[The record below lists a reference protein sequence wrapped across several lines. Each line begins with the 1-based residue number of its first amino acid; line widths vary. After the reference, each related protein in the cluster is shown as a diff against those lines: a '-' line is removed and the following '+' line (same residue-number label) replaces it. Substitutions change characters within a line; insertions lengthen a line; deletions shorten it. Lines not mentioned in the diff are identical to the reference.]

1 MRSVEQYADKRIIL
15 SGQINRLLVK
25 QVTSLAHNNK
35 SQKPKGVGE
44 ARTRVGEKQMVLSH
58 WLSAR
63 VYSWNRK
70 QKRN

>member
-44 ARTRVGEKQMVLSH
+44 ARTRVGK
-58 WLSAR
+58 
-63 VYSWNRK
+63 NRWC
-70 QKRN
+70 